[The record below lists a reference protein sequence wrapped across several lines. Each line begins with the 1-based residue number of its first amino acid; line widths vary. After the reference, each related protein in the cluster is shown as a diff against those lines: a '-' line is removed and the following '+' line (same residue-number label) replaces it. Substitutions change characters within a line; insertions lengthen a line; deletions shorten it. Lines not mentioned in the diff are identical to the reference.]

1 MPDLSNLRREYL
13 SGKLD
18 IDMLDNNPYIQFRNW
33 VDNAIR
39 AGIPDATAM
48 ALSTATADGKPSSRI
63 VLLKDVEADGLVFFT
78 NYESRKALQI
88 RENPYGALLFF
99 WPDLER
105 QIRVEGKIT
114 RVPSEKSDEY
124 YYSRPQGGRIGAWA
138 SPQSKK
144 IPGREYLEKLQED
157 YTSLFKSKELPRPA
171 VWGGYKLHAKLFEF
185 WQGRENRLHDRFEY
199 SLKGHMWEIHRLAP

>member
-1 MPDLSNLRREYL
+1 
-13 SGKLD
+13 
-18 IDMLDNNPYIQFRNW
+18 MLDNNPYIQFRNW

-39 AGIPDATAM
+39 TGIPDATAM

-171 VWGGYKLHAKLFEF
+171 YGADINCMRNCSSS
-185 WQGRENRLHDRFEY
+185 GREGKTGCMTGL
-199 SLKGHMWEIHRLAP
+199 SIALKDMCGRYTDWHP